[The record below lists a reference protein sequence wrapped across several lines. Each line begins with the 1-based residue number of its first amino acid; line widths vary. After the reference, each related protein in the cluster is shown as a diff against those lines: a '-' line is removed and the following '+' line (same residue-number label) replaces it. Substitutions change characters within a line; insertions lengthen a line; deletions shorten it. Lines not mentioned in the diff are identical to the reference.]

1 MNSKNKES
9 LREINYLQ
17 PNGVLGFVHPETKL
31 GKNVKV
37 WHFSFIDRNT
47 EIGDNSVVGSLVHI
61 DSDVKIGKNCRI
73 QGQAYISRRTTIG
86 NNVFLGPA
94 CTLLND
100 KYPPSGGVLKGPVI
114 HDDAI
119 IGGRAIIMPN
129 VQIGKGSVVGAGSLV
144 TKDVSDNVVVYG
156 FPARVVM
163 SKEEY
168 LEKQRT
174 WTKRSS

>member
-1 MNSKNKES
+1 MS
-9 LREINYLQ
+9 LNDKRRFEEANYLQ
-17 PNGVLGFVHPETKL
+17 PNGVLAFIHPEAKL

-73 QGQAYISRRTTIG
+73 QGQAYISRMTTIG

-100 KYPPSGGVLKGPVI
+100 KYPPSGGILKGPVI
-114 HDDAI
+114 NDDAV

-129 VQIGKGSVVGAGSLV
+129 IQIGKGSVVGAGSLV
-144 TKDVSDNVVVYG
+144 TKDVLDNMVVYG
-156 FPARVVM
+156 FPARVM
-163 SKEEY
+163 MTKKEY

-174 WTKRSS
+174 WTKKL